1 MRSDFSISELQLLQP
16 AYTCSDNLK
25 GFHLEMFAMP
35 AVMSA
40 GKGTAWCLNLNHA
53 RLQLKLIHRGRTC

>member
-16 AYTCSDNLK
+16 ACTCSDSLN

-35 AVMSA
+35 AVRPT
-40 GKGTAWCLNLNHA
+40 GKRWSYAQHGED
-53 RLQLKLIHRGRTC
+53 